1 MRPCFYPE
9 LAFSERC
16 LSLRP
21 PKLELTTVQSIFF
34 DHPNGRIHT
43 LRFGQGERL
52 LIALHGFGDRAR
64 MFAVLEEALGKNY
77 TVVAVDWPF
86 HGQTEWS
93 KETFTKEDML
103 GIIRQILAAN
113 DKTRFCLM
121 GFSFGARL
129 SQAMLPELASQ
140 LDKLYLFSPDGVKT
154 KGMTVSV
161 HTPMWVRQV
170 LFRILKKPG
179 WFIGLVQAGR
189 KIGLIP
195 PLIHHFITN
204 NLNRPERLQR
214 TFGCWL
220 ALDSFYLRR
229 RNIKEVLQKTGLPT
243 DVYIGLHDRFLHQK
257 ELKNLYEGLP
267 NVRVFWLEEGHRIV
281 GEELAAGILAAVKA

>member
-1 MRPCFYPE
+1 M
-9 LAFSERC
+9 
-16 LSLRP
+16 
-21 PKLELTTVQSIFF
+21 QSVSFE
-34 DHPNGRIHT
+34 HPNGRIHA
-43 LRFGQGERL
+43 LRFGQGEKL

-93 KETFTKEDML
+93 KETFTKEDLL
-103 GIIRQILAAN
+103 GIIEKILSEN
-113 DKTRFCLM
+113 GKERFCLM

-129 SQAMLPELASQ
+129 SQAMLPELVGR

-154 KGMTVSV
+154 RGMTTAV
-161 HTPMWVRQV
+161 HTPMWVRR
-170 LFRILKKPG
+170 LLYRLLKKPG
-179 WFIGLVQAGR
+179 WFIALVDFGK
-189 KIGLIP
+189 KIGLFP
-195 PLIHHFITN
+195 PLIHHFLTN
-204 NLNRPERLQR
+204 NLNRPERFQR

-229 RNIKEVLQKTGLPT
+229 RNIKAILEKTGLPT

-257 ELKNLYEGLP
+257 ALKNLYEGLP
-267 NVRVFWLEEGHRIV
+267 NVRVFWLEEGHRLV
-281 GEELAAGILAAVKA
+281 GEGLAEEILAKVQA

>member
-1 MRPCFYPE
+1 M
-9 LAFSERC
+9 A
-16 LSLRP
+16 P
-21 PKLELTTVQSIFF
+21 PKLELTTVQSITF
-34 DHPNGRIHT
+34 DHPNGQIHA
-43 LRFGQGERL
+43 LRFGKGERL

-113 DKTRFCLM
+113 DKKRFCLM

-129 SQAMLPELASQ
+129 SQAMLPELAPQ

-154 KGMTVSV
+154 KGMTMAV
-161 HTPMWVRQV
+161 HTPMWVRRL
-170 LFRILKKPG
+170 LFGILKRPG
-179 WFIGLVQAGR
+179 WFIGLLNFGR
-189 KIGLIP
+189 RMRIVP

-229 RNIKEVLQKTGLPT
+229 RDIKTILEKTGLPT
-243 DVYIGLHDRFLHQK
+243 DVYIGLHDRYLHPDA
-257 ELKNLYEGLP
+257 LKKLYEGLP
-267 NVRVFWLEEGHRIV
+267 NVRVSWLEDGHRIV
-281 GEELAAGILAAVKA
+281 GEELAAEILAAVKE

>member
-1 MRPCFYPE
+1 MTSHYVETPY
-9 LAFSERC
+9 
-16 LSLRP
+16 
-21 PKLELTTVQSIFF
+21 
-34 DHPNGRIHT
+34 GRVHT
-43 LRFGQGERL
+43 LRFGDGNKL

-93 KETFTKEDML
+93 KETFSKEDLL
-103 GIIRQILAAN
+103 GIIRQILEKEG
-113 DKTRFCLM
+113 KTRFCLM

-129 SQAMLPELASQ
+129 SQAMLPELAPQ

-154 KGMTVSV
+154 KGMTMAV
-161 HTPMWVRQV
+161 HTPMWVRRF
-170 LFRILKKPG
+170 LHRILQKPG
-179 WFIGLVQAGR
+179 WFIGLLNFGK

-195 PLIHHFITN
+195 PLIHHFLTN

-214 TFGCWL
+214 TFGCWF

-229 RNIKEVLQKTGLPT
+229 RDIKAVLKKTVLPT

-257 ELKNLYEGLP
+257 ELKRLYEGLP
-267 NVRVFWLEEGHRIV
+267 NVRVTWLEEGHRLV
-281 GEELAAGILAAVKA
+281 GEGLAEEILAKVTE